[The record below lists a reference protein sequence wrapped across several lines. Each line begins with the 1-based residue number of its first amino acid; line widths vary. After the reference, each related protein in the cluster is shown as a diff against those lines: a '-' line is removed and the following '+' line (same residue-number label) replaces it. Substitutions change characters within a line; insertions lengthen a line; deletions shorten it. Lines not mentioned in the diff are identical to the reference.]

1 MSPVKQEDK
10 PLIMD
15 KINTNFQKLK
25 ASYLF
30 SEMAHRMEAYLAK
43 NPSADLIKMGIGDVT
58 RPLAPAVIQAMHDA
72 VDEFASVETMKGYG
86 PELGYLFLR
95 QAIADFDY
103 GKRGVK
109 IDPSEIFISDGAKSD
124 TANFS
129 DLFGPG
135 IKLGITNPVY
145 PVYVDAN
152 VIGGHAGEPDG
163 KGNWS
168 NIYYLACNA
177 DNNFVPEIPKEHLDV
192 LYLCFPNNPC
202 GTTLTKVQL
211 KEWVDYAKR
220 EDALIFFDSAYERFI
235 TEEDVPHTIYE
246 IEGAEEVAVEFR
258 SFSKTAG
265 FTGVRCGYTVVP
277 HAVKCRGI
285 ELNPMWARRQ
295 TTKFNG
301 ASYISQRGAAA
312 IYTPEGHEQA
322 MSLVRYYLENA
333 KTIRSAMTEAGYE
346 CFGGVSAPYVWVKN
360 PSDFPDSWDMFQ
372 YLMEEKNVI
381 CTPGIGFGT
390 EGQGYFRLSAFNSHE
405 LTNEAM
411 KRIIGK

>member
-1 MSPVKQEDK
+1 
-10 PLIMD
+10 MD
-15 KINTNFQKLK
+15 KINRNFQKLT

-30 SEMAHRMEAYLAK
+30 SEMAHRMGAYLEK
-43 NPSADLIKMGIGDVT
+43 NPRADLIKMGIGDVT
-58 RPLAPAVIQAMHDA
+58 RPLPPACIRAMHEA
-72 VDEFASVETMKGYG
+72 VDEFSSTETMKGYG
-86 PELGYLFLR
+86 PELGYAFLR
-95 QAIADFDY
+95 DAIVEWDY
-103 GKRGVK
+103 KRRGV
-109 IDPSEIFISDGAKSD
+109 DLRSDEVFISDGAKSD

-135 IKLGITNPVY
+135 VKLGITNPVY

-152 VIGGHAGEPDG
+152 AIGGFAGAPGG

-168 NIYYLACNA
+168 NIRFLACNA
-177 DNNFVPEIPKEHLDV
+177 SNGFVPDIPTEHLDV

-202 GTTLTKVQL
+202 GTALTKPQL
-211 KEWVDYAKR
+211 KEWVDYALRKK
-220 EDALIFFDSAYERFI
+220 ALIFFDSAYERFI
-235 TEEDVPHTIYE
+235 TREDVPHSIFE
-246 IEGAEEVAVEFR
+246 IEGAKECCIEFR

-277 HAVKCRGI
+277 HEVRCGGV
-285 ELNPMWARRQ
+285 ELNPLWARRQ

-333 KTIRSAMTEAGYE
+333 RTIREAMSGAGYE
-346 CFGGVSAPYVWVKN
+346 CFGGVNAPYVWIKN
-360 PSDFPDSWDMFQ
+360 PADKQDSWEMFQ

-381 CTPGIGFGT
+381 CTPGVGFGS
-390 EGQGYFRLSAFNSHE
+390 EGQGYIRLSAFNSHE
-405 LTNEAM
+405 LTAEAM
-411 KRIIGK
+411 RRILA